1 MAEGDG
7 TLRGVAGPVN
17 APAAVADSG
26 AGLNY
31 ARADVKILPALLLA
45 LVAAAALAP
54 RAGAES
60 PAVARARYTPEGVE
74 RTGGTVF
81 FLELPDGV
89 AAVGSAHNFDVV
101 ALGVAGEV
109 RFELGQSKRAVG
121 RATRFLATPG
131 LPFSAPGGTIR
142 DDLALFVLD
151 VPLTGVR
158 TLRAG
163 APAREGERVA
173 VLGIPTKVPRDEDDV
188 FGRVREVSPE
198 QLRIELDVTADLR
211 GWGGAPVVSRDDGRV
226 VGVLQ
231 AASPAGTTLMLTAS
245 PIDAALAAAARP
257 LDGGR
262 GRAFAAS
269 AGAGPRSPTAAAPA
283 PAATRAPA
291 REATAPPSRSAGAP
305 PAAPPARGGALLG
318 QQPVKAAGDLWLQI
332 DHPGDGA
339 VFGDR
344 QGAFVAGRALAP
356 LGEYR
361 RLDVVLVLDVSDS
374 TREPSGAD
382 VNGNGVVGAH
392 RGGGVGAFLG
402 LGSSDP
408 GDSILAAEVAAAR
421 RLIER
426 LDPRS
431 TRIAL
436 VTFSGEP
443 PPEGIVLGRGPMPP
457 AVTEV
462 PLTSEYRDVQ
472 RGLDRIL
479 ERGPYGMT
487 HMAAGVDQ
495 ATVEL
500 LGLRGAFSTRDPES
514 DKVVLFLTDGRPT
527 LPYGIQFEQGN
538 TRAVLRAADR
548 ARKGGVRVFTFG
560 IGEDALSGP
569 LGIVRLADIT
579 GGTFTPVRD
588 PAAIIDVI
596 EQVDFANLDGVTV
609 RNVTTGAP
617 ASQSATN
624 PDGSWSALVP
634 LRAGKNVIEA
644 TARATDGRTV
654 SQRIEVQHAPGA
666 PDPPLQDVQIT
677 ARNRLLEER
686 LLELQ
691 RARLDIEQSKVEET
705 RKALAIEMEKDRAA
719 ARERAETQRKTLEI
733 EVDDRGGAEPD

>member
-1 MAEGDG
+1 MAEGVR
-7 TLRGVAGPVN
+7 TLRGTGGPVN
-17 APAAVADSG
+17 APVPDSRG
-26 AGLNY
+26 RLSYAGRSVRPL
-31 ARADVKILPALLLA
+31 APLLA
-45 LVAAAALAP
+45 LLAVAGLAP
-54 RAGAES
+54 EAGAES
-60 PAVARARYTPEGVE
+60 PAVARPRYSAAGVE
-74 RTGGTVF
+74 KTGGTAF
-81 FLELPDGV
+81 FLELPDRV
-89 AAVGSAHNFDVV
+89 IAVGSAHNFDGV
-101 ALGVAGEV
+101 ALGEAGEL

-121 RATRFLATPG
+121 LATRWLAPPG

-158 TLRAG
+158 TLRPG
-163 APAREGERVA
+163 GPARAGDRVA

-188 FGRVREVSPE
+188 FGRVREASADVLE
-198 QLRIELDVTADLR
+198 VELDVTADLR
-211 GWGGAPVVSRDDGRV
+211 GWGGAPIVSQPDGAV

-231 AASPAGTTLMLTAS
+231 AARPAGTTLTLSAS
-245 PIDAALAAAARP
+245 PIAAVLAAAARP
-257 LDGGR
+257 LEGGR
-262 GRAFAAS
+262 GRAFASVS
-269 AGAGPRSPTAAAPA
+269 APGSATPAAGSAAKSPRAPAAPTAAAPA
-283 PAATRAPA
+283 PPSAVAPA
-291 REATAPPSRSAGAP
+291 SP
-305 PAAPPARGGALLG
+305 RGPLLG
-318 QQPVKAAGDLWLQI
+318 KQPIQTAGELFLQI

-344 QGAFVAGRALAP
+344 HGAFVAGRALAP
-356 LGEYR
+356 IGEYR
-361 RLDVVLVLDVSDS
+361 RLDIVLVLDVSDS

-382 VNGNGVVGAH
+382 VNGNGVVGTH
-392 RGGGVGAFLG
+392 RAGGVGAFLG
-402 LGSSDP
+402 LGSTDP

-443 PPEGIVLGRGPMPP
+443 PPQGIVIGRGPMPP
-457 AVTEV
+457 AITEV

-500 LGLRGAFSTRDPES
+500 LGMRGAFSKRDPES
-514 DKVVLFLTDGRPT
+514 DKVVLFLTDGQPT
-527 LPYGIQFEQGN
+527 LPYGIEFEQAN
-538 TRAVLRAADR
+538 TRAVLRAAER
-548 ARKGGVRVFTFG
+548 ARRAGVRVYTFG
-560 IGEDALSGP
+560 IGADALAGP

-588 PAAIIDVI
+588 PATIMDVI
-596 EQVDFANLDGVTV
+596 EQVDFANLDDVTV

-617 ASQSATN
+617 ASPSVTN

-634 LRAGKNVIEA
+634 LRAGRNVIEA
-644 TARATDGRTV
+644 TARASDGRTV

-677 ARNRLLEER
+677 ARNRLLER
-686 LLELQ
+686 KLVELQ
-691 RARLDIEQSKVEET
+691 RTRLDIEQGKAEET
-705 RKALAIEMEKDRAA
+705 RKALAIEMEKERAT
-719 ARERAETQRKTLEI
+719 ARERAESQRKSLEI
-733 EVDDRGGAEPD
+733 EVDDRGGEEP